1 MEMIL
6 DYLKSAL
13 EKCEYKP
20 YYSEINLKPVIVI
33 DFELATKNE
42 SVKLYFTINTKEVA
56 SVLAQENVK
65 CHMLNILYFFSDSFD
80 AHSITE
86 AKYLANRINCIAL
99 LPGFLIDDLNK
110 QVLFRYSIPWMES
123 LLNEDMLQSTLQLI
137 MSSIDIYSDFFVQIS
152 MGRPAHEL
160 IEEVLYE
167 YVMNIS
173 LLAKS

>member
-6 DYLKSAL
+6 DYLKTAL

-20 YYSEINLKPVIVI
+20 YYSDINLKPVLVI

-42 SVKLYFTINTKEVA
+42 CVKLYFTINTKEVA
-56 SVLAQENVK
+56 SVLSQENVK
-65 CHMLNILYFFSDSFD
+65 CNLLNVLYFFSESFD
-80 AHSITE
+80 VHSITE

-110 QVLFRYSIPWMES
+110 QVLYRYSIPWMES
-123 LLNEDMLQSTLQLI
+123 LLNEEMLQSTLQLVV
-137 MSSIDIYSDFFVQIS
+137 STLDIYSDFFAQIS
-152 MGRPAHEL
+152 MGKPAHEL
-160 IEEVLYE
+160 IEEALYD